1 MIADES
7 VNKNLINALRKA
19 GHTVLSIAEESP
31 GISDEKIT
39 VASLSPPNI
48 IISED
53 KDFGELVYHHKVSV
67 IGVILL
73 RYSPSEFET
82 VKHRLLAFI
91 LDHETNLQG
100 KFVVITFNKTRI
112 RTLS

>member
-19 GHTVLSIAEESP
+19 GYSVMSIAEEYG
-31 GISDEKIT
+31 GISDESIT
-39 VASLSPPNI
+39 ELSLSPPNI

-73 RYSPSEFET
+73 RYNPSEFEAI
-82 VKHRLLAFI
+82 KNHLLAFI
-91 LDHETNLQG
+91 FKYKSNLRG
-100 KFVVITFNKTRI
+100 KFVVITINKTRI
-112 RTLS
+112 RTL